1 MTRLV
6 ALLVALKKV
15 PQATYDK
22 VKDLIVGK
30 QK

>member
-15 PQATYDK
+15 PKATYDK
-22 VKDLIVGK
+22 VKAAAAGL
-30 QK
+30 

>member
-1 MTRLV
+1 MTHLV

-15 PQATYDK
+15 PQTTHDK